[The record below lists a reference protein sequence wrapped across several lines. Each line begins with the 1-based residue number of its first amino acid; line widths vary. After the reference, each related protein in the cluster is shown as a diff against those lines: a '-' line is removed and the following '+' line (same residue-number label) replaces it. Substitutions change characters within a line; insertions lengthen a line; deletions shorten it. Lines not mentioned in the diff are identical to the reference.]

1 VSGTVI
7 VAGGAGYIG
16 SHTCKALKGAGYEP
30 VVVDDL
36 ASGHEWAG
44 RWGPLEQGNIGDRA
58 FLRSIFER
66 YEPTAVLHFASFI
79 EVGESVR
86 DPAKFWRNNAFG
98 TFELLDAVREAGISR
113 LIFSSTAAVY
123 GEPETVPIPTDH
135 PLAPIN
141 AYGRTK
147 LAVEHTLRDFEVA
160 YGLRWVALRYFNACG
175 ADPECEVG
183 EAHDPETHLIPLA
196 LDAVTGRRAE
206 LSVFGT
212 DYPTPDGTCVRDYVH
227 VTDLANAHVR
237 ALDYLKSGGAARA
250 FNLGTG
256 SGYSVRQV
264 LDTVAAVTGLQMPA
278 RDAERRPGDPP
289 SLVADPSDST
299 EVLGWKPEHSSLEEI
314 VRTAWRWHQKGT
326 G

>member
-1 VSGTVI
+1 MSGTVI

-36 ASGHEWAG
+36 SSGHEWAV

>member
-36 ASGHEWAG
+36 SSGHEWAV